1 MPIHFWEASVDV
13 PTGLGGRGM
22 ALWESMS
29 GDDVTRNALVLEAA
43 RLADRLDELDNI
55 IQGKGVLN
63 LMQFR
68 VLNREV
74 DDDDGS
80 LDINVEVKFQN
91 VFSEAR
97 QQAIAFATILAK
109 LAPVEA
115 AAKPAAAPAA
125 VPAAA
130 NVTPLDRLKARGLK
144 KA

>member
-1 MPIHFWEASVDV
+1 MDV
-13 PTGLGGRGM
+13 PAGLGERGL
-22 ALWESMS
+22 ALWAAMS
-29 GDDVTRNALVLEAA
+29 GNDVARNALVLECA

-68 VLNREV
+68 VIDSLV
-74 DDDDGS
+74 SDDS

-97 QQAIAFATILAK
+97 QQATALAIILAK
-109 LAPVEA
+109 LAVGSDA
-115 AAKPAAAPAA
+115 AQKH
-125 VPAAA
+125 VPAAE
-130 NVTPLDRLKARGLK
+130 NVTPLDRIKARGLK

>member
-1 MPIHFWEASVDV
+1 MDV
-13 PTGLGGRGM
+13 PAGLGERGL
-22 ALWESMS
+22 ALWEAMS
-29 GDDVTRNALVLEAA
+29 GNDIPRNALVLEAA

-68 VLNREV
+68 
-74 DDDDGS
+74 
-80 LDINVEVKFQN
+80 LDFPENEDEPYTVEVKFQAPLA
-91 VFSEAR
+91 EAR
-97 QQAIAFATILAK
+97 QQAIAFSTILSK
-109 LAPVEA
+109 LAPA
-115 AAKPAAAPAA
+115 DAAKLNAAPVA

>member
-1 MPIHFWEASVDV
+1 MDVPAGLGERGLAVWEA
-13 PTGLGGRGM
+13 
-22 ALWESMS
+22 MS
-29 GDDVTRNALVLEAA
+29 GTDIPRNALVLEAA

-68 VLNREV
+68 VLDREM
-74 DDDDGS
+74 DESGT
-80 LDINVEVKFQN
+80 LDINVEVKFQS

-125 VPAAA
+125 VPVAA

>member
-1 MPIHFWEASVDV
+1 MDVPAGLGERGLAVWEAMSGTDV
-13 PTGLGGRGM
+13 P
-22 ALWESMS
+22 
-29 GDDVTRNALVLEAA
+29 RNALVLEAA

-74 DDDDGS
+74 GDDGE

-97 QQAIAFATILAK
+97 QQAIAFATILSK
-109 LAPVEA
+109 LAPVES
-115 AAKPAAAPAA
+115 AAKTSPAPAHVSTA
-125 VPAAA
+125 T
-130 NVTPLDRLKARGLK
+130 NVTPLDRIKARGLK